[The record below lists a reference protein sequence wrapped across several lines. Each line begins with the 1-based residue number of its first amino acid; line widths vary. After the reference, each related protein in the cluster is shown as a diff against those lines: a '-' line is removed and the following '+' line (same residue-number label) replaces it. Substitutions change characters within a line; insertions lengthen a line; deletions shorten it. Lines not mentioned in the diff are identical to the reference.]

1 MKMCTLYFIFK
12 HKHNTCTKH
21 FEKLTTDNF
30 NFVNKLYRR
39 TGIFI
44 PSKVPSVFIYT
55 SKFSNEFPEFLGEE
69 VIEDVSD

>member
-44 PSKVPSVFIYT
+44 PSVFIYT